1 MILKAE
7 NKNVA
12 TNLVERDLSL
22 IISEFSTTVSKYECE
37 SIIPISLWVELEE
50 SKNDLLRVINIIND
64 ENLDLEE
71 YDNNN
76 DISREIWN
84 NNDSKPYNNS
94 SPSYSPNVDISKNN
108 CNFCNPI
115 KIDFNFKFQKPEIKA
130 NLRLAI
136 DVGNMMFQPNAEI
149 VCSTAM
155 IMSQGCIPDLVK
167 IIGTLLMALN
177 TIISSVNLE
186 SLSLSSF
193 LSATIGA
200 VLDISI
206 KKGMFMMNVSV
217 SRSEC
222 LSQTIK
228 EILSYLPTSESLNER
243 LDPELLKRFGLYN
256 KNPTSFVKMYE
267 NLDKNLTQNGS
278 TAIDSIFNN
287 INSVSET
294 VDMALQKVNDWLE
307 GLFAMSNYLPCERE
321 RSASKPSEL
330 ISQVMNIMSMINTI
344 RSIIDKKYQK
354 ENCGSSTESGGNI
367 TPEEIVEIINDV
379 IEIDKIVRDNSG
391 NTIGIILPRVGLRT
405 SYLDTF
411 GCNVPTFMD
420 RISDGRSNQESTV
433 NANVLDSF
441 NTELGETEKR
451 DNYYGD
457 VFNWKY
463 QGLDPSN
470 SYNAKKPEIISI
482 NEVTK
487 NSSDSYFVDVANMSI
502 LIDRIITEVKK
513 TSTESESLIIEK
525 VKEEELL
532 KDEISNLTPDNY
544 VNSSDPYSIIAE
556 LQKLSSITDLEIEIK
571 EDCK

>member
-7 NKNVA
+7 NKNVT

-22 IISEFSTTVSKYECE
+22 IISEFSTTIAKYECE

-50 SKNDLLRVINIIND
+50 SKNDLIRVINIVND

-76 DISREIWN
+76 DISKEIWN

-94 SPSYSPNVDISKNN
+94 APGFSSNVDVSKNN

-115 KIDFNFKFQKPEIKA
+115 KVDFNFKFQKPEIKA
-130 NLRLAI
+130 KLRLAI

-222 LSQTIK
+222 LSETIK

-267 NLDKNLTQNGS
+267 NIDKNFTEKGS
-278 TAIDSIFNN
+278 DAIDSIFTN

-354 ENCGSSTESGGNI
+354 ENCGASTESGGTV

-391 NTIGIILPRVGLRT
+391 NTIGIILPRIGLRT

-411 GCNVPTFMD
+411 GCNTPTFMD
-420 RISDGRSNQESTV
+420 RIAEGRSNQETIV
-433 NANVLDSF
+433 NANILDSF
-441 NTELGETEKR
+441 NTQVGETEKY

-470 SYNAKKPEIISI
+470 SYNAKKPEIITI
-482 NEVTK
+482 NEINK
-487 NSSDSYFVDVANMSI
+487 NSSDTYFVDVANMSI
-502 LIDRIITEVKK
+502 LIDRIITEVKR
-513 TSTESESLIIEK
+513 TSAESESLIIEK

-544 VNSSDPYSIIAE
+544 INSSDPYSIIAE
-556 LQKLSSITDLEIEIK
+556 LQKLSSITNLEIEIK